1 MLRHPSLLNATQPG
15 RAPRTWAGR
24 GLGRAVALGWCRVPS
39 IHRSRWAP
47 LWYGKSDVRSIGG
60 ADVRFALVS
69 MESPASRR
77 SIRED
82 RERHR
87 KRIEGW
93 MRDQAEAGTLVGGE
107 AFETESVG
115 PVTVRSDAAGRTT
128 VTEGPFA
135 PGEETL
141 GGFVLV
147 EVADRAEAIR
157 AAESWPTGETIE
169 VRPIWEG

>member
-1 MLRHPSLLNATQPG
+1 M
-15 RAPRTWAGR
+15 
-24 GLGRAVALGWCRVPS
+24 
-39 IHRSRWAP
+39 
-47 LWYGKSDVRSIGG
+47 
-60 ADVRFALVS
+60 S